1 MRLVAIGERHCRAA
15 RTASLHR
22 RRGARRIDELRALG
36 EIGRLDQARD
46 RDRDEVG
53 IRDIEFAVGIGEPL
67 RLEDFSFSGDE
78 LYLIAL
84 GTHVLWA
91 GGGADLIE
99 DPVSRA
105 RFRLAMDCADRVFRV
120 EATPG
125 AIERLT
131 VLWDLEGAE
140 PVLGLS
146 AA

>member
-1 MRLVAIGERHCRAA
+1 MVPTLD
-15 RTASLHR
+15 RTLLQHATVHPVNW
-22 RRGARRIDELRALG
+22 RGRSGRYYAL
-36 EIGRLDQARD
+36 
-46 RDRDEVG
+46 
-53 IRDIEFAVGIGEPL
+53 EPL

-84 GTHVLWA
+84 GPHVLWA
-91 GGGADLIE
+91 GGGTDLIE

-120 EATPG
+120 EANPD

-131 VLWDLEGAE
+131 MLWDLEGAE

>member
-1 MRLVAIGERHCRAA
+1 MVPTLD
-15 RTASLHR
+15 RTLLQHATAHPVNW
-22 RRGARRIDELRALG
+22 RGRSGRYYALEARR
-36 EIGRLDQARD
+36 LD
-46 RDRDEVG
+46 
-53 IRDIEFAVGIGEPL
+53 
-67 RLEDFSFSGDE
+67 DFSFSDDE

-84 GTHVLWA
+84 GSHVLWA
-91 GGGADLIE
+91 GGSLDLIE
-99 DPVSRA
+99 DAVSRA

-120 EATPG
+120 DATPD